1 MEQSSSA
8 KWHRYLRF
16 WRNNVSADV
25 DDEIAF
31 HVDAR
36 TNELIDAGLDRTEA
50 RRRALAEFGDVE
62 QARTVLRSMDEQHE
76 TQAHRNELF
85 IDLWQDVRIATRSLA
100 RSPGFVAVITLT
112 LALGIGLNAAVYS
125 LVDAYLFRPKAV
137 ANGKDLV
144 VLAQT
149 DAALAAPHELSY
161 LNYKDYRADT
171 LIFRSLTA
179 YMINNINV
187 SGGRGADRVWVEE
200 TTANYFT
207 TLGVK
212 PMLGRVWQ
220 PGDDDGELAHP
231 YVVLTYRFWQSHF
244 GGSAAVIG
252 DTIRLNN
259 HPATIIGVTPP
270 EFHGADALLD
280 MDAFTLLNQT
290 WPAYGSSL
298 RDRGSSMLN
307 VIGLLR
313 PGLSLAAA
321 RQAVNAKAATLE
333 RQYPEANRNVAVKLV
348 PETHARPNI
357 AVSTNVPM
365 IAMAF
370 MLLVLAVLAI
380 ACANVASLLL
390 ARASA
395 QFKEQAIR
403 AALGASR
410 WRLAR
415 RVIIECLLL
424 ATAGGI
430 GALALAQAAVR
441 SLATIRIASDVPLRW
456 AIGVD
461 ARVMTY
467 TLVVIVMT
475 ALIAA
480 TAPVMALRRA
490 NLTDALKSGGRGSS
504 GGHQRIRSFL
514 VVAQLAVCVI
524 IVVCAALFARSAAN
538 ASKINVGFKMD
549 HVLMATAQLG
559 IQGYDSVQGKQFER
573 DIQSRVA
580 ELPGVRAV
588 ALSRYT
594 PFGYNNDIE
603 FVLPE
608 VASAPVPEN
617 GIGCFNNIVTPTYFG
632 TMSLPIVAGRG
643 FDAHDDERGPKVAV
657 VTQAFAR
664 RIWPGQS
671 ALGKRFRVAKDG
683 PLLEIVGL
691 TGDIQYF
698 SIGEAPKP
706 FFFRPYAQWY
716 RSSFTLDIRTAGD
729 PTSLINPVR
738 ALIKAMD
745 PTLPVFDVRSME
757 DHIRNGRALLGVRVG
772 AWFAA
777 VFGGLAL
784 LLASVG
790 LYGLISYS
798 VEQRTREI
806 GIRVALGAR
815 TTAVLRLVLRQGMTI
830 ATIGVVVGLGLT
842 MVVTQL
848 LASILYGVAP
858 HDPVILVTVAVTLG
872 GVAMLA
878 SLVPARRATRVDPVT
893 ALRAD

>member
-200 TTANYFT
+200 TTANYCT

-290 WPAYGSSL
+290 WPA
-298 RDRGSSMLN
+298 
-307 VIGLLR
+307 
-313 PGLSLAAA
+313 
-321 RQAVNAKAATLE
+321 
-333 RQYPEANRNVAVKLV
+333 
-348 PETHARPNI
+348 
-357 AVSTNVPM
+357 
-365 IAMAF
+365 
-370 MLLVLAVLAI
+370 
-380 ACANVASLLL
+380 
-390 ARASA
+390 
-395 QFKEQAIR
+395 
-403 AALGASR
+403 
-410 WRLAR
+410 
-415 RVIIECLLL
+415 
-424 ATAGGI
+424 
-430 GALALAQAAVR
+430 
-441 SLATIRIASDVPLRW
+441 
-456 AIGVD
+456 
-461 ARVMTY
+461 
-467 TLVVIVMT
+467 
-475 ALIAA
+475 
-480 TAPVMALRRA
+480 
-490 NLTDALKSGGRGSS
+490 
-504 GGHQRIRSFL
+504 
-514 VVAQLAVCVI
+514 
-524 IVVCAALFARSAAN
+524 
-538 ASKINVGFKMD
+538 
-549 HVLMATAQLG
+549 
-559 IQGYDSVQGKQFER
+559 
-573 DIQSRVA
+573 
-580 ELPGVRAV
+580 
-588 ALSRYT
+588 
-594 PFGYNNDIE
+594 
-603 FVLPE
+603 
-608 VASAPVPEN
+608 
-617 GIGCFNNIVTPTYFG
+617 
-632 TMSLPIVAGRG
+632 
-643 FDAHDDERGPKVAV
+643 
-657 VTQAFAR
+657 
-664 RIWPGQS
+664 
-671 ALGKRFRVAKDG
+671 
-683 PLLEIVGL
+683 
-691 TGDIQYF
+691 
-698 SIGEAPKP
+698 
-706 FFFRPYAQWY
+706 
-716 RSSFTLDIRTAGD
+716 
-729 PTSLINPVR
+729 
-738 ALIKAMD
+738 
-745 PTLPVFDVRSME
+745 
-757 DHIRNGRALLGVRVG
+757 
-772 AWFAA
+772 
-777 VFGGLAL
+777 
-784 LLASVG
+784 
-790 LYGLISYS
+790 
-798 VEQRTREI
+798 
-806 GIRVALGAR
+806 
-815 TTAVLRLVLRQGMTI
+815 
-830 ATIGVVVGLGLT
+830 
-842 MVVTQL
+842 
-848 LASILYGVAP
+848 
-858 HDPVILVTVAVTLG
+858 
-872 GVAMLA
+872 
-878 SLVPARRATRVDPVT
+878 
-893 ALRAD
+893 